1 MSRSSSSSKF
11 HFSKFWSNLS
21 CNKMTFKMLAMCPG
35 TVCVSFVGGNVD
47 GGADSTSAIRSKGDL
62 VFVSF
67 LASRSMA
74 VLTVLLVALAPDL
87 DLCDAVAMVQRR
99 DLNSDTTIMSRTRLC
114 DHGRKIPTLHGN
126 ECIYML

>member
-1 MSRSSSSSKF
+1 
-11 HFSKFWSNLS
+11 
-21 CNKMTFKMLAMCPG
+21 MTFKMLAMCPG

-67 LASRSMA
+67 LPSRSM
-74 VLTVLLVALAPDL
+74 TVLAAVVLLAALALDL
-87 DLCDAVAMVQRR
+87 DFCDAAAMLQFN
-99 DLNSDTTIMSRTRLC
+99 DETGTATRQQCLARGC
-114 DHGRKIPTLHGN
+114 VITVEISSTLHGN